1 MEQKDRTEGLRA
13 LIRQGLQAVAHK
25 DTLAHLGDRTS
36 YIGMSDIGQHWECPR
51 AALARKVLPTTSSL
65 ERLLTLQRGHWFE
78 SGVGQALASLGL
90 YMLPQLEI
98 NWQHHGVPIKAHL
111 DFVLVWG
118 APVNAIRILEV
129 KSTDKLPA
137 SPHDSHLLQLHGQIG
152 LLVKAWNKPVF
163 SLRAEDGTLL
173 HEKMTFPQLCH
184 AQFGL
189 EMPTTA
195 AKTSMEAWLLCLSM
209 KEVKAFGPYGFNQAM
224 LDTALDHAAQ
234 LWGELAAFR
243 AGHISLAQVDCAQ
256 GFYPLCSYCAHN
268 GDCPKFPQGVQ
279 MPQWEPA
286 LEKLAALKEQRTA
299 LDSEIKEMET
309 VLKLVHRQA
318 GTRDWVDTG
327 NYRFRMSVAAG
338 RTTLD
343 KDALRQE
350 LTEIFHT
357 ERLGDIDV
365 DTLLA
370 RCERTGSPFEKLS
383 ISPINR
389 TSGDYHGVLF

>member
-1 MEQKDRTEGLRA
+1 MKQKDRTEGLRA

-25 DTLAHLGDRTS
+25 DTLAHLGDRSS
-36 YIGMSDIGQHWECPR
+36 YVGMSDIGQHWECPR
-51 AALARKVLPTTSSL
+51 AALARKVLPITNSL

-90 YMLPQLEI
+90 HVLPQLEI
-98 NWQHHGVPIKAHL
+98 NWQHQSVPIKAHL

-118 APVNAIRILEV
+118 APVNAMRILEV

-152 LLVKAWNKPVF
+152 LLVKAWNKPFF

-173 HEKMTFPQLCH
+173 HEKMTFPQLCR
-184 AQFGL
+184 AQLGL
-189 EMPTTA
+189 QLPKQAE
-195 AKTSMEAWLLCLSM
+195 KLSIEAWLLCLSM
-209 KEVKAFGPYGFNQAM
+209 KDVTTFGPYTFNQAM
-224 LDTALDHAAQ
+224 LDTALDHAVQ
-234 LWGELAAFR
+234 LWGDLTAHR
-243 AGHISLAQVDCAQ
+243 AGNLSLSQVTCAQ
-256 GFYPLCSYCAHN
+256 GFYPICSYCEYN
-268 GDCPKFPQGVQ
+268 GDCPKFPQGVH

-327 NYRFRMSVAAG
+327 NYRFRMSVTAG

-343 KDALRQE
+343 KDALREE
-350 LTEIFHT
+350 LTEIFHA
-357 ERLGDIDV
+357 EHLGDIDV
-365 DTLLA
+365 NALLA

-383 ISPINR
+383 ISPIN
-389 TSGDYHGVLF
+389 

>member
-1 MEQKDRTEGLRA
+1 M
-13 LIRQGLQAVAHK
+13 
-25 DTLAHLGDRTS
+25 
-36 YIGMSDIGQHWECPR
+36 
-51 AALARKVLPTTSSL
+51 
-65 ERLLTLQRGHWFE
+65 
-78 SGVGQALASLGL
+78 
-90 YMLPQLEI
+90 
-98 NWQHHGVPIKAHL
+98 PIKAHL

-152 LLVKAWNKPVF
+152 LLTKAWNKPVF
-163 SLRAEDGTLL
+163 SYRAEDGTLL
-173 HEKMTFPQLCH
+173 HEKMTFPQLCR

-209 KEVKAFGPYGFNQAM
+209 KEVRAFGPYGFNQAM
-224 LDTALDHAAQ
+224 LDTALDRAAQ

-243 AGHISLAQVDCAQ
+243 AGHITLAQVDCAQ
-256 GFYPLCSYCAHN
+256 GFYPLCSYCEHN

-286 LEKLAALKEQRTA
+286 LKKLAALKEQRTA

-343 KDALRQE
+343 RDALREE
-350 LTEIFHT
+350 LAEIFNSEHM
-357 ERLGDIDV
+357 GGIDV

-370 RCERTGSPFEKLS
+370 RCECTGSPFEKLS
-383 ISPINR
+383 ISPIN
-389 TSGDYHGVLF
+389 

>member
-1 MEQKDRTEGLRA
+1 MEQMDRTEGLRA
-13 LIRQGLQAVAHK
+13 LIRQGLQAVAHN
-25 DTLAHLGDRTS
+25 DTLAHLGDRS
-36 YIGMSDIGQHWECPR
+36 RYVGMSDIGQHWECPR
-51 AALARKVLPTTSSL
+51 AALARKVLPTADSL

-78 SGVGQALASLGL
+78 AGVGQALASLGL
-90 YMLPQLEI
+90 NVLPQLEI
-98 NWQHHGVPIKAHL
+98 KWQHQGVPIKAHL

-152 LLVKAWNKPVF
+152 LLTKAWNKPVF
-163 SLRAEDGTLL
+163 SLRAADGTLL
-173 HEKMTFPQLCH
+173 HDNVTFPQLCR
-184 AQFGL
+184 AQLGL
-189 EMPTTA
+189 PLPKQAEELN
-195 AKTSMEAWLLCLSM
+195 MEAWLLCLSM

-224 LDTALDHAAQ
+224 LDTALDHAVQ
-234 LWGELAAFR
+234 LWGDLTAHR
-243 AGHISLAQVDCAQ
+243 AGNLSLSQVTCAQ
-256 GFYPLCSYCAHN
+256 GFYPICSYCEYN

-327 NYRFRMSVAAG
+327 NYRFRMSVTAG

-343 KDALRQE
+343 KDALREE
-350 LTEIFHT
+350 LTEIFHA
-357 ERLGDIDV
+357 EHLGDIDV
-365 DTLLA
+365 NALLA

-383 ISPINR
+383 ISPIN
-389 TSGDYHGVLF
+389 

>member
-25 DTLAHLGDRTS
+25 DTLAHLGDRST

-51 AALARKVLPTTSSL
+51 AALARKVLPTTNSL

-90 YMLPQLEI
+90 HVLPQLEI
-98 NWQHHGVPIKAHL
+98 NWQHQGVPIKAHL

-152 LLVKAWNKPVF
+152 FLVKAWNNPVF

-173 HEKMTFPQLCH
+173 HEKMTFPQLCR
-184 AQFGL
+184 AQLGL
-189 EMPTTA
+189 QLPKQAE
-195 AKTSMEAWLLCLSM
+195 KLSIEAWLLCLSM
-209 KEVKAFGPYGFNQAM
+209 KDVTTFGPYTFNQAM
-224 LDTALDHAAQ
+224 LDTALDHAVQ
-234 LWGELAAFR
+234 LWGDLTAHR
-243 AGHISLAQVDCAQ
+243 AGNLSLSQVTCAQ
-256 GFYPLCSYCAHN
+256 GFYPICSYCEYN
-268 GDCPKFPQGVQ
+268 GDCPKFPQGVH

-327 NYRFRMSVAAG
+327 TYRFRMSVTAG
-338 RTTLD
+338 RTSLD
-343 KDALRQE
+343 RDALHGE
-350 LTEIFHT
+350 LAEIFNSEHM
-357 ERLGDIDV
+357 GGIDV

-383 ISPINR
+383 ISPIN
-389 TSGDYHGVLF
+389 

>member
-1 MEQKDRTEGLRA
+1 MEHADRTEGLRA
-13 LIRQGLQAVAHK
+13 LIRQGLQAVSQQNTA
-25 DTLAHLGDRTS
+25 THLGDRST
-36 YIGMSDIGQHWECPR
+36 YVGMSDIGQHWECPR
-51 AALARKVLPTTSSL
+51 AALARKVLPTTDNL
-65 ERLLTLQRGHWFE
+65 ERLLILQRGHWFE

-90 YMLPQLEI
+90 HVLPQLEI
-98 NWQHHGVPIKAHL
+98 NWQHQGVPIKAHL

-118 APVNAIRILEV
+118 APVNVIRILEV
-129 KSTDKLPA
+129 KSTDKLPDT
-137 SPHDSHLLQLHGQIG
+137 PHDSHLLQLHGQIG
-152 LLVKAWNKPVF
+152 LLAMAWDKPAF

-173 HEKMTFPQLCH
+173 HDKLTFPQLCR

-189 EMPTTA
+189 QLPATA
-195 AKTSMEAWLLCLSM
+195 AEASVEAWLLCLSM

-234 LWGELAAFR
+234 LWGELADFR
-243 AGHISLAQVDCAQ
+243 AGHTALAQVDCAQ
-256 GFYPLCSYCAHN
+256 GFYPLCSYCEHN

-286 LEKLAALKEQRTA
+286 LEKLAAIKAQRTA
-299 LDSEIKEMET
+299 LDAEIKEMET

-343 KDALRQE
+343 KDALREE
-350 LTEIFHT
+350 LTEIFHS
-357 ERLGDIDV
+357 EHLGDIDV

-383 ISPINR
+383 ISPI
-389 TSGDYHGVLF
+389 S